1 MMALSALS
9 LANRDGVQRLDALQ
23 HYQQA
28 LPSLQNTLRSDQDIS
43 SDGTFLTHFL
53 LLLYEIAAAEPGI
66 SNLWSNHLAQL
77 LRMTLMRRQLF
88 GSERYPFI
96 IWLVCHID
104 LHAVFSGSGSGEFI
118 NTMLENDMM
127 PPPSFHL
134 YPLGLDGSS
143 VIYTDEVDTL
153 PAILQLNYDISILAA
168 RLGQLGREL
177 RKEAVSQS
185 FPNESVQKRIDT
197 KMRQRRIFELQ
208 EAFRQLWQAPTII
221 LIEQSANSL
230 PARSLEI
237 YQQASSL
244 YRACII
250 YSHTSMWPAQ
260 RMDTGPE
267 SDDEIALCATTILKT
282 AEDITEA
289 GNLQLR
295 FIVFPLFMAGVASSS
310 GSDKMLALDLMT
322 IMEKEGV
329 GRNTTTTRHILQ
341 IVYERQTQRFMHQGH
356 SLDVD
361 WMDIMVEQGLQV
373 VNFGI

>member
-1 MMALSALS
+1 
-9 LANRDGVQRLDALQ
+9 
-23 HYQQA
+23 
-28 LPSLQNTLRSDQDIS
+28 
-43 SDGTFLTHFL
+43 
-53 LLLYEIAAAEPGI
+53 
-66 SNLWSNHLAQL
+66 
-77 LRMTLMRRQLF
+77 MTLMRRQLF

-237 YQQASSL
+237 YQQVSLSDHCAATSYLL
-244 YRACII
+244 YRYRSN
-250 YSHTSMWPAQ
+250 YSI
-260 RMDTGPE
+260 R
-267 SDDEIALCATTILKT
+267 LILVGFVT
-282 AEDITEA
+282 LSRLY
-289 GNLQLR
+289 NL
-295 FIVFPLFMAGVASSS
+295 FPHEHVARS
-310 GSDKMLALDLMT
+310 T
-322 IMEKEGV
+322 
-329 GRNTTTTRHILQ
+329 H
-341 IVYERQTQRFMHQGH
+341 GH
-356 SLDVD
+356 RPR
-361 WMDIMVEQGLQV
+361 IRR
-373 VNFGI
+373 